1 MHLVEV
7 KYDLFLTTHK
17 ALDRLALL
25 HLTTH
30 DRNMLLYGSLEEF
43 RIVTSLSI
51 NSLLLP
57 TNCFLILDEKI

>member
-7 KYDLFLTTHK
+7 KYDLFLTTLE
-17 ALDRLALL
+17 ALDSLALL

-30 DRNMLLYGSLEEF
+30 DCNMLLYGSLEEF

-51 NSLLLP
+51 NFFI
-57 TNCFLILDEKI
+57 TTD